1 MRSVVIESFLS
12 PPSSSGETVP
22 SVNVSLGCGRDS
34 SAPARGGGGGGRGRR
49 ERERGTHEPDAL
61 GKQLHDLDRQ
71 VAHLAHEPHRVG
83 AEPGAVGLGGPGRLL
98 VARELEPHLERL
110 FRVWV
115 ARRGPDL
122 GVLRAGAE
130 RERGGEGR
138 RGSVRACAG
147 VTRETE
153 RGEQSRTFS

>member
-1 MRSVVIESFLS
+1 MCPWAV
-12 PPSSSGETVP
+12 
-22 SVNVSLGCGRDS
+22 
-34 SAPARGGGGGGRGRR
+34 GGTRQRPLEEEEEDEDEEG

-130 RERGGEGR
+130 RGEGR
-138 RGSVRACAG
+138 RGGEGQCVRAQG
-147 VTRETE
+147 
-153 RGEQSRTFS
+153 